1 MYFSNYVDVAFPLL
15 EEKEKFDNWFRNKT
29 FTSVDDA
36 ISQIDSFIEDN
47 GLDAIFQ
54 EDDFI
59 KSVYQNR
66 FGDSWQEEYEAR

>member
-36 ISQIDSFIEDN
+36 IS
-47 GLDAIFQ
+47 
-54 EDDFI
+54 
-59 KSVYQNR
+59 
-66 FGDSWQEEYEAR
+66 